1 MSNWSVHVVNQVFA
15 NFFFKKRV
23 YCKGSYN
30 VHCNWLIW
38 EWCSLQNMYFLC
50 TVAQLS
56 LLAVL
61 INGGCYWIAS
71 HDVAF
76 WCNITLS
83 CYTQSTL
90 FAIFGLHL
98 HSIIYVKW
106 LFVSCKVTF
115 IQHVNPLNLPITSQ
129 KYYLTSFCSSEECVK
144 LKKYIIL
151 LWITKFV
158 E

>member
-1 MSNWSVHVVNQVFA
+1 MQISFSRKEFIASAVTMCSVILADLGMMLSSKYV
-15 NFFFKKRV
+15 
-23 YCKGSYN
+23 
-30 VHCNWLIW
+30 
-38 EWCSLQNMYFLC
+38 FLC

-56 LLAVL
+56 LVAVL
-61 INGGCYWIAS
+61 INGGCYWIAA

-98 HSIIYVKW
+98 HSIISVKW
-106 LFVSCKVTF
+106 LFVSCKVTY
-115 IQHVNPLNLPITSQ
+115 IQLVNPLNPLITSQ
-129 KYYLTSFCSSEECVK
+129 KYCLTSFCSSEECFK
-144 LKKYIIL
+144 LKKFIIL